1 MFDSGPFDRHCREK
15 CTISPWYEIPP
26 GYLPGELTAYL
37 PCLLTLFNLLG
48 KPSRPASLRSKCS
61 IAIELIDNLYV
72 PPSRYGIDIDI
83 DTDIRRPD
91 LATLVFLPIRH
102 PSIRLL
108 PNMA

>member
-48 KPSRPASLRSKCS
+48 KPISRLTSLR
-61 IAIELIDNLYV
+61 
-72 PPSRYGIDIDI
+72 P
-83 DTDIRRPD
+83 
-91 LATLVFLPIRH
+91 
-102 PSIRLL
+102 RLL
-108 PNMA
+108 TNLRSLRFTIAVCNETQEA